1 MAHAAQ
7 DTPPSRKNWIH
18 RHRLPLLIGGPLLLA
33 AAALYLYLNGGRYVS
48 TNDAYLR
55 AARVEISANVSGRV
69 VAVAVHDN
77 QVVHAGDVLFR
88 LDPRPFHIAVDA
100 ARARLAAARLRVKSL
115 QATYLQRRADEKAAA
130 ETLAYQRKELAREKK
145 LAESNLSS
153 ARELDRQKHA
163 LQSAR
168 QALTAARQQT
178 ASAFADLGG
187 NPHAPVDSHPGVQQA
202 LAALDQARLNLSYA
216 VVHAPIDGVVAKVEQ
231 LQTGDYIKAAAP
243 LFALVSQKDMWVE
256 ANFKET
262 DMTHIHAGQS
272 ASISVD
278 AFPGVKYTGKV
289 ASTSPGTGADF
300 SLLPPENSSGNWV
313 KVVQRVPVRISIN
326 RPGNAMALAAG
337 MSVTAEVDTEYH
349 RSLLSWHRR

>member
-1 MAHAAQ
+1 MARAAQ
-7 DTPPSRKNWIH
+7 ESSPSRNNWIH
-18 RHRLPLLIGGPLLLA
+18 RHRLLLLIGGPLLLA
-33 AAALYLYLNGGRYVS
+33 AAALYLYLIGGRYVS
-48 TNDAYLR
+48 TDDAYLK

-77 QVVHAGDVLFR
+77 QAVHAGDVLFR
-88 LDPRPFHIAVDA
+88 LDPRPFHIAVNA
-100 ARARLAAARLRVKSL
+100 ARARLAAARLKVKSL
-115 QATYLQRRADEKAAA
+115 QATYLQRRADEKAAG
-130 ETLAYQRKELAREKK
+130 ETLAYRRKELARQKK
-145 LAESNLSS
+145 LAESGLSS

-187 NPHAPVDSHPGVQQA
+187 NPDTPVDSHPGVQQA
-202 LAALDQARLNLSYA
+202 LAALDRARLDLSYA
-216 VVHAPIDGVVAKVEQ
+216 VVHAPIDGVVTRVEQ
-231 LQTGDYIKAAAP
+231 LQAGDYIKAADP
-243 LFALVSQKDMWVE
+243 LFALVSLNNMWVE

-262 DMTHIHAGQS
+262 DMTHLHAGQS

-278 AFPGVKYTGKV
+278 AFPGVKYTGRV
-289 ASTSPGTGADF
+289 ASTSPGTGSDF

-313 KVVQRVPVRISIN
+313 KVVQRVPVRISIDGP
-326 RPGNAMALAAG
+326 RDTRALAAG

-349 RSLLSWHRR
+349 RSLLFWPR